1 MRADVRRSAA
11 RVLVDGVDAEVSRCA
26 ERARVERIAS
36 EMHVGDGCR
45 ICRDQIVIVNELD
58 GVRYEQSVTCHV
70 CGRTIAPTLLI
81 RLELEEVPVA

>member
-36 EMHVGDGCR
+36 EMHVG
-45 ICRDQIVIVNELD
+45 
-58 GVRYEQSVTCHV
+58 
-70 CGRTIAPTLLI
+70 
-81 RLELEEVPVA
+81 EVQEDSSALPAIHA